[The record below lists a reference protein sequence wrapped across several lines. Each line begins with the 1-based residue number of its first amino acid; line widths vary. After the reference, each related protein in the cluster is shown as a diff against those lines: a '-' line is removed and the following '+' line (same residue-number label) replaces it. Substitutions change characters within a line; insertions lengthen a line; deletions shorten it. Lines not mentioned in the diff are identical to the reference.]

1 MRNRRRIQR
10 KGPLIIY
17 SKDEGLRKAFRN
29 IPGVETMNV
38 NRMNLLK
45 LAPGGHVGR
54 FVVWTESAFK
64 KLNDLFGTWKTG
76 STLKKG
82 YNLPKPIMS
91 NTDLARLLKSEEIR
105 KVLNPPKKIVHRH
118 VRRLNPLRNARQL
131 IKLNPYSEVTKR
143 RALLLREK
151 RRMERLVE
159 KSKAR
164 GVVLPK
170 NNPAVVYQ
178 KVEANRKKQLTKAR
192 AERKKRVAAKVLAVK
207 QKRIAYKKRVVE
219 FKKLRKE
226 GKAKDTR
233 AANLT
238 KKAAA
243 VPTPAKK

>member
-170 NNPAVVYQ
+170 NNPGVVYQ